1 MTVLAIIMAIEDEQD
16 RAFVEE
22 VYAAY
27 ADKMYRIAYDVVGN
41 HHDAQDCVQETIV
54 KIIDRVDRF
63 REAKDRDYLKK
74 LIVIACRNVA
84 INKYNENR
92 KRAREEVSTTV
103 YGEDDSYSIMDIP
116 DQSADVARIVLSDD
130 NCRYLK
136 ELIDRLDHCYRD
148 VLVLRG
154 LGLDHGEIA
163 DLMGISV
170 ELVRKRYQRARQ
182 KLLEMGGEALYGCR
196 NA

>member
-1 MTVLAIIMAIEDEQD
+1 MTVLAVIMAIEDEQD

-54 KIIDRVDRF
+54 KI
-63 REAKDRDYLKK
+63 
-74 LIVIACRNVA
+74 
-84 INKYNENR
+84 
-92 KRAREEVSTTV
+92 
-103 YGEDDSYSIMDIP
+103 
-116 DQSADVARIVLSDD
+116 
-130 NCRYLK
+130 
-136 ELIDRLDHCYRD
+136 IDRLDHCYRD